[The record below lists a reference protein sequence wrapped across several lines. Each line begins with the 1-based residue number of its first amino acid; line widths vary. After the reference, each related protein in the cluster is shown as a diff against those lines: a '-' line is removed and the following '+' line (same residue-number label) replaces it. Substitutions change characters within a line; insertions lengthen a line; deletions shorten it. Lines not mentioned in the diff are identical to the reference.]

1 MASTSVNEI
10 AIGFLVEEKEHNTCL
25 DENNFEI
32 D

>member
-10 AIGFLVEEKEHNTCL
+10 TIGFLAEEKEYNMCL
-25 DENNFEI
+25 DENNFDI